1 MCKLKVVTRTCIF
14 HRNVESR
21 KDHPDF
27 RESAVMD
34 IEDLVKAGQKH
45 RACSYFISKEL
56 VQQADIIFM
65 PYNYLLDPKAR
76 RANKIDL
83 TNTIIILDEAHNVEK
98 MCEDAAS
105 IQLKSSDVALCIDD
119 VTHIMKVM
127 AKESDVSLDVDI
139 PKDFTLDDLA
149 ILKEILLALE
159 IAIDNVEV
167 PKPTE
172 GVTFPGDYVF
182 ELLQKAN
189 VSLRT
194 YSNSKLKSFIISGY
208 SS

>member
-1 MCKLKVVTRTCIF
+1 MF

-27 RESAVMD
+27 RESTVMD

-45 RACSYFISKEL
+45 KACSYFISKEL
-56 VQQADIIFM
+56 VEKADIIFM
-65 PYNYLLDPKAR
+65 PYNYLLDPKGR

-83 TNTIIILDEAHNVEK
+83 TNTIIILDEAHNVER

-105 IQLKSSDVALCIDD
+105 IQLKSSDIALCIDD
-119 VTHIMKVM
+119 VTQIMKAM
-127 AKESDVSLDVDI
+127 SKEGDAAFDVDQA
-139 PKDFTLDDLA
+139 KDFTIDDLA

-159 IAIDNVEV
+159 VAVDNVQI
-167 PKPTE
+167 KNTNE
-172 GVTFPGDYVF
+172 GMTYPGDFIF

-189 VSLRT
+189 VST
-194 YSNSKLKSFIISGY
+194 IITTIP
-208 SS
+208 